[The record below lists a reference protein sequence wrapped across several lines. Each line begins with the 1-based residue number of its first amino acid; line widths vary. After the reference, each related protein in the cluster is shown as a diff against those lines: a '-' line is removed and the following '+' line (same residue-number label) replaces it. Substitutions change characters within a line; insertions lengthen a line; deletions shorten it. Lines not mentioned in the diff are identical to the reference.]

1 METDSDGWTPLY
13 MASWNGHA
21 DVVQLLLEKG
31 VDVSIEDRNG
41 WSALQLAALN
51 GQEAVEKLFVIH
63 GSPEIEDLYGLQ
75 KLFLVE

>member
-1 METDSDGWTPLY
+1 
-13 MASWNGHA
+13 
-21 DVVQLLLEKG
+21 VVQLLLEKG